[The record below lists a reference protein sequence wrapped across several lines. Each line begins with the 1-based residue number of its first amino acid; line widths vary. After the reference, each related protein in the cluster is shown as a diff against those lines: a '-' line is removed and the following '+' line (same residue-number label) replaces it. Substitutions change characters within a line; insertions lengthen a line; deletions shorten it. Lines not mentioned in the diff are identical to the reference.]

1 MERCGHRPY
10 GACMNSHNLPATGS
24 ARGKA
29 ADTPQWRDSVLVV
42 ANQTAGSDQ
51 LIEVM
56 RARHRERPTDF
67 TLLVPAG
74 ATGRAHRGA
83 AARNLAAAVERMRG
97 AGLEVVDARLGAH
110 DPHLAVCE
118 LYDPREY
125 DQIIVSTLHSSRS
138 RWLRMDLPRRVHGTT
153 GAVVT
158 HVSASGACRTFC

>member
-1 MERCGHRPY
+1 MNRHEVATASRVPEDGRSRP
-10 GACMNSHNLPATGS
+10 H
-24 ARGKA
+24 
-29 ADTPQWRDSVLVV
+29 WRDSVLVV
-42 ANQTAGSDQ
+42 ANQTAGSDE

-56 RARHRERPTDF
+56 RARHRERPTAF

-74 ATGRAHRGA
+74 ATGREHRGA

-97 AGLEVVDARLGAH
+97 AGLEVDARLGAH
-110 DPHLAVCE
+110 DPHLAVYE

-125 DQIIVSTLHSSRS
+125 DQIIVSTLDSSRS

-158 HVSASGACRTFC
+158 HVSGSGACRTFC